1 MLKIGAVRWRGKCSR
16 HPMFDPFDGG
26 RGAVKGGCPR
36 CMNLV
41 EILEMH
47 QKMLALMRTFVP
59 PQMKK
64 RSKPEATSQANLQIG
79 LFEEVR

>member
-16 HPMFDPFDGG
+16 HPMFDPFEGG

-36 CMNLV
+36 CTTLV
-41 EILEMH
+41 EIWEMH

-59 PQMKK
+59 PPLKK
-64 RSKPEATSQANLQIG
+64 RKKPEPSQLPDLQIG

>member
-16 HPMFDPFDGG
+16 HPMFDPFEGG

-36 CMNLV
+36 CATLV
-41 EILEMH
+41 EIYELH
-47 QKMLALMRTFVP
+47 QKMLSMMRTFIP
-59 PQMKK
+59 PPVKK
-64 RSKPEATSQANLQIG
+64 RKKPDLPPLADLQIG